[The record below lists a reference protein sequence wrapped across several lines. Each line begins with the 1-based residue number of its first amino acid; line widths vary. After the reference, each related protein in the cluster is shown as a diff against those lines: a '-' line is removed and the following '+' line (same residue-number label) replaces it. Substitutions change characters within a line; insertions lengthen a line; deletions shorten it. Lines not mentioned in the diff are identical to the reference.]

1 MQRDP
6 ESAEPGRGS
15 FDVHPAT
22 TLLRDILDLTGDF
35 ERHLGRELTVNPT
48 DLEAMEELIRDGALS
63 PTELARRLNMSTA
76 AVTTVVDRLTAVGHV
91 SREPNPDDRRG
102 ILVVPRPDSV
112 RKAMATVMPM
122 ILGMDGV
129 IAGFDAAE
137 RDTITAYLRA
147 VADVYRAQLAPG
159 AGAVS
164 APGAASSSGAAS
176 VPGTASVPGAASL
189 SGAASVPDTASSSST
204 ASTSS
209 AASAPDAP

>member
-1 MQRDP
+1 MP
-6 ESAEPGRGS
+6 
-15 FDVHPAT
+15 VHPAT
-22 TLLRDILDLTGDF
+22 TRLRDIL
-35 ERHLGRELTVNPT
+35 ELTTQFELHVGKELSVNPT
-48 DLEAMEELIRDGALS
+48 DLDAMEELIKDGPLS

-112 RKAMATVMPM
+112 RKAMATLMPM

-147 VADVYRAQLAPG
+147 VADVYRAQLAP
-159 AGAVS
+159 
-164 APGAASSSGAAS
+164 AAGAAS
-176 VPGTASVPGAASL
+176 VPGTASN
-189 SGAASVPDTASSSST
+189 
-204 ASTSS
+204 SS
-209 AASAPDAP
+209 AASAPDATETSDAASEGASGAAPRD

>member
-112 RKAMATVMPM
+112 RKAMATLMPM

-147 VADVYRAQLAPG
+147 VADVYRAQLAPA
-159 AGAVS
+159 AGAAS
-164 APGAASSSGAAS
+164 APGAASLPGAVSA
-176 VPGTASVPGAASL
+176 PGAASL
-189 SGAASVPDTASSSST
+189 SGAASVPGT

>member
-1 MQRDP
+1 MQREP

-35 ERHLGRELTVNPT
+35 ERHLGRQLTVNPT

-102 ILVVPRPDSV
+102 ILVVPRADSV
-112 RKAMATVMPM
+112 RKAMATLMPM
-122 ILGMDGV
+122 ILGMDAV
-129 IAGFDAAE
+129 LAGFDEAE
-137 RDTITAYLRA
+137 RDTITDYLGR
-147 VADVYRAQLAPG
+147 VADVYRAQLEP
-159 AGAVS
+159 
-164 APGAASSSGAAS
+164 AADA
-176 VPGTASVPGAASL
+176 
-189 SGAASVPDTASSSST
+189 
-204 ASTSS
+204 S
-209 AASAPDAP
+209 AADGSSV